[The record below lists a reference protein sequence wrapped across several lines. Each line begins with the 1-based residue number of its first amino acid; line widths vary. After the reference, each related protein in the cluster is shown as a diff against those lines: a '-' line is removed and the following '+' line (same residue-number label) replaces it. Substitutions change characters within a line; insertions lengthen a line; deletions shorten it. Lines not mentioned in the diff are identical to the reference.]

1 MLKTKIKNLQS
12 RLLMKNSGN
21 EIFNT
26 FIRKPFLSF
35 STWYLYPEFRKGNFL
50 VNFINQ
56 NRILFLFVNI
66 FFLWTIS
73 LFFFGRLSAF
83 EKVKNLESKL
93 TETTSA
99 LESSYKLINL
109 KEITIDNLRIQT
121 RSREYLQF
129 VIKRDCQLR
138 HYGALTKLPDDVFF
152 TIIDEI
158 EKYKIPYT
166 IFFRLIDRES
176 GFQFI
181 SNNQGSGAFGYCQV
195 MPSTFKYASKKLKLK
210 EHNQINNIKAGAW
223 VLKQGFDK
231 YKKEGFDV
239 KSAWYRSLIDYS
251 GGNVDLAAEE
261 MKFYKEGLNKTK
273 SILLDLG
280 KDDGVGL

>member
-1 MLKTKIKNLQS
+1 
-12 RLLMKNSGN
+12 MKNSGN

-35 STWYLYPEFRKGNFL
+35 STWYLYPEFRKGSFL

-93 TETTSA
+93 TKTTSA

-210 EHNQINNIKAGAW
+210 EHNQINNIKTGAW

>member
-26 FIRKPFLSF
+26 FFRKPFLSF

-93 TETTSA
+93 TKTTSA

-210 EHNQINNIKAGAW
+210 EHNQINNIKVGAW